1 MEGAGQQIKNMSSN
15 LLTNQFDRPDTAIR
29 PIEPAQRTA
38 AKVVGFLYLFQMAT
52 AIFGQSYVRDQLIV
66 HGDATKTATNIIGA
80 ERLFRL
86 SIAGDLVTYTGV
98 IVLIWAFYVLVRPVN
113 KNLALLAVLFRLAET
128 AVLCVATVSS
138 LVVLR
143 LLSGAGDLKTFE
155 AGQLHSL
162 ATLALSVQGLGMNVG
177 FILLGLGSTVFAY
190 LLLKSRYVPKAL
202 AAWGIF
208 SSLVLAIVTWVIMV
222 FPSLGDAVGL
232 AYMGP
237 MGLYEVGLGLW
248 LLIKGI
254 RGPIVADSIALSGS
268 HAKP

>member
-1 MEGAGQQIKNMSSN
+1 MSTDV
-15 LLTNQFDRPDTAIR
+15 LTNRLDRPETPYR
-29 PIEPAQRTA
+29 VIEPAQRTA

-52 AIFGQSYVRDQLIV
+52 AIFGESFVRGRLIV
-66 HGDATKTATNIIGA
+66 RGDATQTALNIIGS

-128 AVLCVATVSS
+128 AVLCVATVNS

-143 LLSGAGDLKTFE
+143 LLSGAPDLKTFE

-162 ATLALSVQGLGMNVG
+162 ASLAISAQGLGMMVG

-190 LLLKSRYVPKAL
+190 LLLKSGYVPKAIAVL
-202 AAWGIF
+202 GIF
-208 SSLVLAIVTWVIMV
+208 SSLVLAVVTWAIMV
-222 FPSLGDAVGL
+222 FPNLGKAVGL

-248 LLIKGI
+248 LLVKGI
-254 RGPIVADSIALSGS
+254 QAPRAAGVAAR
-268 HAKP
+268 

>member
-1 MEGAGQQIKNMSSN
+1 VNNQLAGAEA
-15 LLTNQFDRPDTAIR
+15 TR

-38 AKVVGFLYLFQMAT
+38 AKVIGFLYVFQMAT
-52 AIFGQSYVRDQLIV
+52 AIFGESYVRGRLIV
-66 HGDATKTATNIIGA
+66 RGDATQTALNIIGS

-98 IVLIWAFYVLVRPVN
+98 LVLIWAFYVLVRPVN

-128 AVLCVATVSS
+128 AVLCVATVNS

-143 LLSGAGDLKTFE
+143 LLSGAADLKTFE

-162 ATLALSVQGLGMNVG
+162 ANLALSAQGFGMMVG
-177 FILLGLGSTVFAY
+177 FVLLGLGSTVFAY
-190 LLLKSRYVPKAL
+190 LLLKSRYVPKAI
-202 AAWGIF
+202 AVWGIF
-208 SSLVLAIVTWVIMV
+208 SSLVLAIVTWFIMIFPNLGKVI
-222 FPSLGDAVGL
+222 GL

-254 RGPIVADSIALSGS
+254 RAPIVE
-268 HAKP
+268 